1 MKVKQ
6 NIQVLI
12 KMIGIVTISS
22 IVLVGIL
29 YFVYKLPRN
38 RMVEHVVESEN
49 TIRLQNDDYNMQI
62 SNYFDTYD
70 TDTNII
76 MLLETIAPNINGTL
90 QDALLCPSGDYFQNQ
105 WGDWADT
112 LMNYANDAQGD
123 LSYVNYARYWH
134 GYLVFLKPLLMFMN
148 VQDIYYLHAMLMVF
162 LTGWIFCLLYKRLG
176 KYCIAYAV
184 TIIAMNPVAIA
195 QSFQLSTIYYAM
207 QLTLLLLLYCKKEK
221 QIPYIFLID
230 GMLVAF
236 FDFLTYPLVAF
247 AIPVLTYYLL
257 YREDGFLQNVKKIVG
272 KGVSFLIGYAGL
284 WFMKWIWATAF
295 THENILR
302 DGWINVL
309 RRTGTGDN
317 FGDNQYG
324 MVIGPMAALRINF
337 HAFVGWTTVLLGVI
351 FLVGVIAYML
361 YKKQK
366 PIFQK
371 ITVLISFLVACSPIL
386 WYVVVNNHASLHP
399 HLEWR
404 EWVVS
409 VFAAC
414 VLVLSLLREKTDERI
429 SV

>member
-12 KMIGIVTISS
+12 KMIGIVVISS
-22 IVLVGIL
+22 IVLVGL
-29 YFVYKLPRN
+29 LCLVYKLPRN
-38 RMVEHVVESEN
+38 RMVEHIIESDN
-49 TIRLQNDDYNMQI
+49 TIRLQ
-62 SNYFDTYD
+62 
-70 TDTNII
+70 
-76 MLLETIAPNINGTL
+76 
-90 QDALLCPSGDYFQNQ
+90 
-105 WGDWADT
+105 
-112 LMNYANDAQGD
+112 NDAQGD

-324 MVIGPMAALRINF
+324 MAIGPMAALRINF

>member
-1 MKVKQ
+1 M
-6 NIQVLI
+6 
-12 KMIGIVTISS
+12 T
-22 IVLVGIL
+22 
-29 YFVYKLPRN
+29 
-38 RMVEHVVESEN
+38 
-49 TIRLQNDDYNMQI
+49 
-62 SNYFDTYD
+62 FD
-70 TDTNII
+70 
-76 MLLETIAPNINGTL
+76 
-90 QDALLCPSGDYFQNQ
+90 
-105 WGDWADT
+105 
-112 LMNYANDAQGD
+112 
-123 LSYVNYARYWH
+123 
-134 GYLVFLKPLLMFMN
+134 
-148 VQDIYYLHAMLMVF
+148 
-162 LTGWIFCLLYKRLG
+162 
-176 KYCIAYAV
+176 
-184 TIIAMNPVAIA
+184 
-195 QSFQLSTIYYAM
+195 
-207 QLTLLLLLYCKKEK
+207 
-221 QIPYIFLID
+221 
-230 GMLVAF
+230 
-236 FDFLTYPLVAF
+236 YPLVAF

-295 THENILR
+295 THEDILR

-324 MVIGPMAALRINF
+324 MAIGPMAALRINF

>member
-29 YFVYKLPRN
+29 CLVYKLPRN

-112 LMNYANDAQGD
+112 LMNYANDTQGD

-134 GYLVFLKPLLMFMN
+134 GYLIFLKPLLMFMG

-184 TIIAMNPVAIA
+184 SIIAMNPVAIA

-236 FDFLTYPLVAF
+236 FDLSTGCFCHSGSD
-247 AIPVLTYYLL
+247 LL
-257 YREDGFLQNVKKIVG
+257 SIISRGRIFTECKEDR
-272 KGVSFLIGYAGL
+272 
-284 WFMKWIWATAF
+284 W
-295 THENILR
+295 
-302 DGWINVL
+302 
-309 RRTGTGDN
+309 
-317 FGDNQYG
+317 
-324 MVIGPMAALRINF
+324 
-337 HAFVGWTTVLLGVI
+337 
-351 FLVGVIAYML
+351 
-361 YKKQK
+361 
-366 PIFQK
+366 
-371 ITVLISFLVACSPIL
+371 
-386 WYVVVNNHASLHP
+386 
-399 HLEWR
+399 
-404 EWVVS
+404 
-409 VFAAC
+409 
-414 VLVLSLLREKTDERI
+414 
-429 SV
+429 

>member
-12 KMIGIVTISS
+12 KMIGIVVISS
-22 IVLVGIL
+22 IVLVGL
-29 YFVYKLPRN
+29 LCLVYKLPRN
-38 RMVEHVVESEN
+38 RMVEHVIESDN
-49 TIRLQNDDYNMQI
+49 TIRLQNDDYNMSI
-62 SNYFDTYD
+62 SNFYDTYD

-76 MLLETIAPNINGTL
+76 MLLEAIAPDFNGSL
-90 QDALLCPSGDYFQNQ
+90 QDALLCPSGAYLENQ

-257 YREDGFLQNVKKIVG
+257 YREDGFLQNVK
-272 KGVSFLIGYAGL
+272 
-284 WFMKWIWATAF
+284 
-295 THENILR
+295 
-302 DGWINVL
+302 INVL

-324 MVIGPMAALRINF
+324 MAIGPMAALRINF